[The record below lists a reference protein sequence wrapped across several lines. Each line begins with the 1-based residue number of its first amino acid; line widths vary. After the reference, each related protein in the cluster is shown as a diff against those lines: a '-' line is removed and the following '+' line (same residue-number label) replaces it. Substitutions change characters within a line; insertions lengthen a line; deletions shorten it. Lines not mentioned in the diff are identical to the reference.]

1 MNRLKLELKNTTN
14 NYIPLRIQIQIKKK
28 MFAIERNI
36 QKLVKEKK
44 K

>member
-1 MNRLKLELKNTTN
+1 MNQLKFELENTSKG
-14 NYIPLRIQIQIKKK
+14 YIPLSIQIQIKKK
-28 MFAIERNI
+28 IFAIERNI